1 MTNLRKASFCIP
13 TRTRARERGMSLL
26 ELMFAMIVLSVGMLG
41 AMTLMVVGIS
51 GNGRNKKD
59 TQATILDQ
67 QILEE
72 FATLQQYPKAQTVV
86 INDCA
91 LTGANAHKANL
102 LQAFAPGNGA
112 TLLTTGNA
120 PTPDK
125 VGDIDWSVAPPTLAT
140 ATTAGYAMNYTTCGG
155 DIYQV
160 RWNVTEINNRL
171 SLLTVSAQQIGA
183 VNTGSPTAANAV
195 ANSRPTT
202 LRTMIE
208 VESSL

>member
-1 MTNLRKASFCIP
+1 MSKLQNISLCIP
-13 TRTRARERGMSLL
+13 TSDRARQRGMSLL

-41 AMTLMVVGIS
+41 AMTLMVIGIAN
-51 GNGRNKKD
+51 NGRNKKD

-72 FATLQQYPKAQTVV
+72 FATLQNYPKAFTVT

-91 LTGANAHKANL
+91 LNGANAHLASLN
-102 LQAFAPGNGA
+102 QAFAPGNGA
-112 TLLTTGNA
+112 TLYTAGTA
-120 PTPDK
+120 PSPDK
-125 VGDIDWSVAPPTLAT
+125 VGDINWSLAPPTLAT
-140 ATTAGYAMNYTTCGG
+140 AGTAGYAMNYTTCGG

-171 SLLTVSAQQIGA
+171 SLLTVSSQQIGA
-183 VNTGSPTAANAV
+183 VNIGAPTSGSAV
-195 ANSRPTT
+195 GNSRPTT